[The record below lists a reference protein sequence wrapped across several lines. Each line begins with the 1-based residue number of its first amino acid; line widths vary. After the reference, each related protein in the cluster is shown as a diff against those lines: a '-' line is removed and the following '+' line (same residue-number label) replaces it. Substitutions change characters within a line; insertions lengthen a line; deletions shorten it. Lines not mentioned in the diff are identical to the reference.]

1 MGSPKPFRSRVL
13 ILGIHP
19 GYHNNDAVVFD
30 DYRMLAA
37 VQLERPINPLY
48 ADIFA
53 GFKQASG
60 LLVLLDTSFNVQE
73 EPIPYECA
81 HALADGRI
89 AYVVTERGVYDRSCH
104 SDG

>member
-1 MGSPKPFRSRVL
+1 MLS
-13 ILGIHP
+13 LGIHP
-19 GYHNNDAVVFD
+19 GYHDAVAVVFD

-48 ADIFA
+48 ADIFT

-60 LLVLLDTSFNVQE
+60 LPVLLDTSFNVQE
-73 EPIPYECA
+73 APIISTPYECA
-81 HALADGRI
+81 QALADGRI
-89 AYVVTERGVYDRSCH
+89 AYVVTERGVYDRRCH